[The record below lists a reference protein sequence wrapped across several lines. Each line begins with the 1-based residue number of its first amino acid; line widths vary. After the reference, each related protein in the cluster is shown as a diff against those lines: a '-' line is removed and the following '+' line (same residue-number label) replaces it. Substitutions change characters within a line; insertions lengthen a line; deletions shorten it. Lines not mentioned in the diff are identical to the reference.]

1 MNYIFGPVNSRRLGR
16 SLGIDLFR
24 EKICSLNC
32 IYCEVGATTRL
43 TCERSEYAP
52 AADIK
57 AEIDAFFADQERA
70 AAVDFVTVTAS
81 GEPTLHSGLGDILA
95 HLKRRTA
102 KPAAVLTN
110 GTLLWDAQ
118 VRRELAAAD
127 VVIPSLDSALPAG
140 FRKIDRPA
148 LCLDLARII
157 EGLTVFS
164 HEFHGQIWL
173 EILLA
178 QGVND
183 TDEEIAALCA
193 AAGRMRLDRI
203 QLNTVIRP
211 PLEPFARPLPQAKM
225 EAVAAEFLRRDPA
238 RPVDMLSGGAAQEES
253 GSAGQKQF
261 DLSRAADRLALQD
274 EIVEMLKRR
283 PCTAADIS
291 RVFPAGGAAQVE
303 QLLDALVRDGLL
315 HRRTHNGR
323 LYYQTGPDEAHSE

>member
-1 MNYIFGPVNSRRLGR
+1 
-16 SLGIDLFR
+16 
-24 EKICSLNC
+24 
-32 IYCEVGATTRL
+32 
-43 TCERSEYAP
+43 
-52 AADIK
+52 
-57 AEIDAFFADQERA
+57 
-70 AAVDFVTVTAS
+70 VDFVTVTAS

-148 LCLDLARII
+148 QCLDLARII

-238 RPVDMLSGGAAQEES
+238 RPVDILSGGAAQEDS
-253 GSAGQKQF
+253 GPAGRKQF

-291 RVFPAGGAAQVE
+291 RVFPAGGADRVE
-303 QLLDALVRDGLL
+303 QLLDALIRDGLL
-315 HRRTHNGR
+315 HKRTHNGR